1 MTRSRLARVA
11 AAVAAVAV
19 LVPLASSAP
28 AGADEALTVISADA
42 ASYPDV
48 RMVVAAPAQLGD
60 QTLTDGAFR
69 VAEGGQARAVHVEA
83 LPADQLEVSLVIDT
97 SGSMAGAPL
106 AAAKTAAQS
115 LLGQL
120 PATVPVSVV
129 GFGVTPK
136 VVSARSSNRT
146 TQAAAIAGLTAGGQ
160 TALYDALGAALAQ
173 FPAGSGSRR
182 MIVLLTDGGDTASK
196 STLDATIGALGAAN
210 VALFAV
216 ELRTSESNPAALG
229 QLTTVSGG
237 RVVPASDPAALAAAF
252 DAVAKQLVRQYALTY
267 RSQANGGADVD
278 VILEASGLRATARRH
293 LDLPAAPAV
302 PGSATVPA
310 ASPAPAPAPATS
322 SSLGGWALILG
333 SGLCGLGLLGLS
345 LWFFGS
351 RTPRARGLTVAR
363 RRVGLAEAAQR
374 AEAVGD
380 SLLRHRGAAAA
391 LSAALDAAGVDL
403 RTGEMLVVLAAAVV
417 VAFAA
422 GWAFVG
428 PFVGVVLGVVVVLA
442 GKIGL
447 DLLARRRRRR
457 FADQLPET
465 LQILAGSLRAGHG
478 LAQGLDT
485 VSREAESPTA
495 EEFRRLTIETRLG
508 RDLVDALSAVTERV
522 RSEDFRWVVQA
533 IDIQREV
540 GGDLAEVLDNVGGTI
555 RDRTR
560 IRRQVSALSA
570 EGRLSAVVLMVL
582 PFGLAAVMSV
592 TNRAYL
598 HPLYQSGTGHV
609 LLAVGAV
616 LLAVGGLW
624 LRRIVKP
631 IF

>member
-1 MTRSRLARVA
+1 MKRSRLLARVA
-11 AAVAAVAV
+11 AAVATMAM
-19 LVPLASSAP
+19 LVPLAAP
-28 AGADEALTVISADA
+28 AGADEALTVVSADA
-42 ASYPDV
+42 GSYPDV

-69 VAEGGQARAVHVEA
+69 VVEGGQARAVHVEA

-115 LLGQL
+115 LLSQL

-129 GFGVTPK
+129 GFGATAK

-146 TQAAAIAGLTAGGQ
+146 AQAAAIAGLTAGGQ
-160 TALYDALGAALAQ
+160 TALYDALGGALAQ
-173 FPAGSGSRR
+173 LPAGSGSRR

-196 STLDATIGALGAAN
+196 TTLDATTGALGAAH

-229 QLTTVSGG
+229 QLTAASGG

-267 RSQANGGADVD
+267 TSQASGGADVD
-278 VILEASGLRATARRH
+278 VILETPGLRATARRH
-293 LDLPAAPAV
+293 LDLPAAPAA
-302 PGSATVPA
+302 SASVPA
-310 ASPAPAPAPATS
+310 AGAAPAPAVPAATS
-322 SSLGGWALILG
+322 SSLGSWALILG
-333 SGLCGLGLLGLS
+333 SGLCGLGVLGLS

-351 RTPRARGLTVAR
+351 RTPRARGLAVTR

-374 AEAVGD
+374 AEALGD
-380 SLLRHRGAAAA
+380 SLLRHRGGAAA
-391 LSAALDAAGVDL
+391 LGAALDAAGVDL
-403 RTGEMLVVLAAAVV
+403 RAGEVLVLLGAGAVV
-417 VAFAA
+417 ALAA
-422 GWAFVG
+422 GWALVG
-428 PFVGVVLGVVVVLA
+428 PLVGLVLGTLVVVAGRITLDVL
-442 GKIGL
+442 G
-447 DLLARRRRRR
+447 RRRRRQ

-495 EEFRRLTIETRLG
+495 DEFRRLTIETRLG
-508 RDLVDALSAVTERV
+508 RDLVDAMSAVTERV

-592 TNRAYL
+592 TNRSYL
-598 HPLYQSGTGHV
+598 GPLYQSNTGHV
-609 LLAVGAV
+609 LLAVAAV
-616 LLAVGGLW
+616 LLAAGGVW